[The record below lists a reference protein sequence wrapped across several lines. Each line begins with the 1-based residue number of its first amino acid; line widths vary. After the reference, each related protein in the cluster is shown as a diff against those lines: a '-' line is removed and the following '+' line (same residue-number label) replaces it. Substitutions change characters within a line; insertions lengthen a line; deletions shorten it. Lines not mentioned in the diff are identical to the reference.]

1 MQPFRIPRHSPP
13 DAFPDARLAL
23 DRPNG
28 LLAVGGDLGPQ
39 RLLHAYRHGIFP
51 WFSEGQPIL
60 WWSPDPRAVLWPDAL
75 RVSRTLRRRLR
86 RGTFRI
92 TTDTAF
98 DQVVRACAAPR
109 PGQDGTWITGE
120 MAAAYGRLHR
130 AGQAHSIESWDG
142 AALTGGLYGV
152 AIGRVFFGES
162 MFSRA
167 ADASKAAL
175 AHLCTLGFEL
185 IDCQI
190 PNPHLARLGAV
201 EMDRRRFLALL
212 DTLCDVPGPYD
223 TADTESAT
231 ENTVEN
237 ATENF
242 TENAGENPAE
252 SAVSQWSASGRS
264 TGS

>member
-1 MQPFRIPRHSPP
+1 MQPFQIAHHSSP
-13 DAFPDARLAL
+13 DAFPDPGLAL
-23 DRPNG
+23 DRPKG

-75 RVSRTLRRRLR
+75 RASQTLRRKLR
-86 RGTFRI
+86 RGTFGI
-92 TTDTAF
+92 TVDAAF
-98 DQVVRACAAPR
+98 DQVVRECAAPR
-109 PGQDGTWITGE
+109 AGQDGTWITRG

-130 AGQAHSIESWDG
+130 AGHAHSIECWDG
-142 AALTGGLYGV
+142 ECRDGADLAGGLYGV

-167 ADASKAAL
+167 ADASKVAL

-190 PNPHLARLGAV
+190 PNLHLARLGAV

-212 DTLCDVPGPYD
+212 DELCEAPGPYD
-223 TADTESAT
+223 AAG
-231 ENTVEN
+231 
-237 ATENF
+237 AG
-242 TENAGENPAE
+242 NAGSGNAPSE
-252 SAVSQWSASGRS
+252 WSTRS
-264 TGS
+264 